1 MTQNVGAIVFDMDGL
16 MLDTE
21 PLYKAAW
28 QRACL
33 ELGYDFDDT
42 AYAKV
47 TGRPNHDGEL
57 ELVRTFGSRFPLDAF
72 RSRWPVLWQT
82 EADTAGI
89 ATKPGLLELLTFVEQ
104 QGLPVAIAT
113 STEAAYTAFS
123 LRKAGLDGRFPV
135 IVTGDQV
142 QRGKPA
148 PDIYLEAARR
158 LDRDAAECVALE
170 DSEAGILAASGA
182 GMIALMVPDLT
193 QPSATAMQA
202 AFRVL
207 PSLAEA
213 RAVIAALIAGGP
225 GV

>member
-47 TGRPNHDGEL
+47 IGRPNHDGEL